1 MTPMDWIAL
10 GIGASIMTV
19 IVVFFWKL
27 TNH

>member
-1 MTPMDWIAL
+1 MEWIAL